1 MKDKLNIIDR
11 TFSHSKLG
19 YCSDY
24 QVSDLFSWDRTIND
38 GDVVY
43 TDMTLSSVKHN
54 PKGKNYAWLIEPIDI
69 APQNYTMINH
79 LHPQFDKV
87 FTHEKTLLDMGYP
100 YTFVP
105 FGCCWIKKNDQ
116 KIYDKSKNLSI
127 IASSKT
133 QTGGHKLRH
142 NVINTFRG
150 KMDVYGRGWNEIP
163 YKVDGLKNYRFSI
176 VIENCKRDYWFT
188 EKLIDSL
195 VTGTVPVYWGCP
207 SIGDFFDIRG
217 FITFNTLDELCE
229 ILDTLSEKKYNEMLP
244 YIRRNIVKAKEFL
257 LPDDWVY
264 NEIKK
269 K

>member
-87 FTHEKTLLDMGYP
+87 FTHEKTLYGLSVYICTIRLLLD
-100 YTFVP
+100 
-105 FGCCWIKKNDQ
+105 
-116 KIYDKSKNLSI
+116 
-127 IASSKT
+127 
-133 QTGGHKLRH
+133 
-142 NVINTFRG
+142 
-150 KMDVYGRGWNEIP
+150 
-163 YKVDGLKNYRFSI
+163 
-176 VIENCKRDYWFT
+176 
-188 EKLIDSL
+188 
-195 VTGTVPVYWGCP
+195 
-207 SIGDFFDIRG
+207 
-217 FITFNTLDELCE
+217 
-229 ILDTLSEKKYNEMLP
+229 
-244 YIRRNIVKAKEFL
+244 
-257 LPDDWVY
+257 
-264 NEIKK
+264 
-269 K
+269 